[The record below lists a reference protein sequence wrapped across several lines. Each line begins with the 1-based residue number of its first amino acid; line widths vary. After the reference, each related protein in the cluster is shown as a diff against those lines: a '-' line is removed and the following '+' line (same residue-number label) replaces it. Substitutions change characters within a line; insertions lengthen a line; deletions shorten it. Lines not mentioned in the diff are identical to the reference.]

1 LASQNAAATSATNA
15 SNSATSAGAS
25 ATTATTQ
32 ATNAATS
39 ASNAST
45 YAANASSSASSAA
58 TSATS
63 AAASYDSFDDRYLGP
78 KSSAPTLDND
88 GNALLTGAIYWNTI
102 DNAMY
107 VWKGSAWGSIS
118 STADIFRYKFTASG
132 GETSKSGVDDNSA
145 TLSYLPGKEQV
156 YLNGVLL
163 VRGIDYT
170 ASTGTSITGLTA
182 LAASDVLEII
192 TFTAFDV
199 STAVNKSSL
208 TAKGSLISASAAQ
221 TPATLLVGT
230 DGYYLQA
237 DSTQTTGLKWA
248 AVSGYSAPTLGSTSI
263 ASGATVTTING
274 LTKLQSAQYT
284 SLDGSGY
291 EKDIEILTIMGAY

>member
-1 LASQNAAATSATNA
+1 MC
-15 SNSATSAGAS
+15 
-25 ATTATTQ
+25 
-32 ATNAATS
+32 
-39 ASNAST
+39 
-45 YAANASSSASSAA
+45 SS
-58 TSATS
+58 
-63 AAASYDSFDDRYLGP
+63 DL
-78 KSSAPTLDND
+78 
-88 GNALLTGAIYWNTI
+88 
-102 DNAMY
+102 
-107 VWKGSAWGSIS
+107 
-118 STADIFRYKFTASG
+118 
-132 GETSKSGVDDNSA
+132 
-145 TLSYLPGKEQV
+145 
-156 YLNGVLL
+156 
-163 VRGIDYT
+163 T
-170 ASTGTSITGLTA
+170 ASTGTSITALAA

-263 ASGATVTTING
+263 GSGATVTTING